1 MVTNIQHNPQDLT
14 GRKKAELA
22 AAHQAEQQAA
32 AQRMSTITA
41 QAEQKKTETI
51 DLSGDDTKTV
61 EDVEVKVPKVE
72 LRVNTT
78 LENVTIGHGTNYD
91 FEVGQ
96 KYKVTKDV
104 YDYLDDL
111 GFVWH

>member
-22 AAHQAEQQAA
+22 AQYAEEQQAA

-41 QAEQKKTETI
+41 QAEKRKTETI
-51 DLSGDDTKTV
+51 DLSGDDTTV
-61 EDVEVKVPKVE
+61 VNDVEVRVPKVE

-78 LENVTIGHGTNYD
+78 LENVTIGHGTNYN

-96 KYKVTKDV
+96 RYKVTKDV